1 MGGRAHALVDMP
13 LALLF
18 PGQGS
23 QYVGMGKDLCDAFP
37 EAKAVFDEADAALG
51 FPISTICFEGP
62 EEELKRT
69 ANTQPAILT
78 HSIAVLRVLEARRPE
93 RVSGAVLA
101 AGHSLGEYSAG
112 VAAGA
117 YSFGDAVRVV
127 HERGRFM
134 QEAVPEG
141 VGAMAAIL
149 GLAPEAV
156 SGACDDA
163 AVDTGKIVSPANFNS
178 PEQTVIAGHAEAV
191 ARASDICRERGA
203 KKAIPLPVSAPFHC
217 ALMETAAERL
227 RPVLQA
233 LTVADPRIPVVTNV
247 DAAAASN
254 AEEVRWA
261 LARQVVAAVRWV
273 ESVGRMAEVGI
284 TEALEIGPG
293 AVLAGLVRRTRKE
306 IAVTPVGKPDQIR
319 AEPEAGKIA

>member
-1 MGGRAHALVDMP
+1 MP

-37 EAKAVFDEADAALG
+37 EAKAVFDDADASLG
-51 FPISTICFEGP
+51 FSISKICFEGP

-78 HSIAVLRVLEARRPE
+78 HSIAALRVLEARQAE
-93 RVSGAVLA
+93 RLDGAVAA

-117 YSFGDAVRVV
+117 YGFADAIRVV
-127 HERGRFM
+127 HQRGQFM
-134 QEAVPEG
+134 QESVPEG

-149 GLAPEAV
+149 GLPADAV
-156 SGACDDA
+156 SRACDDA
-163 AVDTGKIVSPANFNS
+163 AVETGKIVSPANFNS

-191 ARASDICRERGA
+191 ARASELCRERGA

-217 ALMETAAERL
+217 ALMQPAADRL
-227 RPVLQA
+227 LPVLQA
-233 LTVADPRIPVVTNV
+233 LSVADPAMPIVTNV
-247 DAAAASN
+247 DAAVATTGD
-254 AEEVRWA
+254 EVRIA
-261 LARQVVAAVRWV
+261 LARQVVSCVRWTDSI
-273 ESVGRMAEVGI
+273 ERMAGMGV

-293 AVLAGLVRRTRKE
+293 SVLSGLVRRIRKE
-306 IAVTPVGKPDQIR
+306 IVVTPVGKSEQF
-319 AEPEAGKIA
+319 A

>member
-1 MGGRAHALVDMP
+1 MP

-51 FPISTICFEGP
+51 FSISKVCFEGP
-62 EEELKRT
+62 EEDLKRT

-78 HSIAVLRVLEARRPE
+78 HSIATLRVLEARQPDRLA
-93 RVSGAVLA
+93 GAVVA

-117 YSFGDAVRVV
+117 YAFADAVRTVR
-127 HERGRFM
+127 HRGRFM

-149 GLAPEAV
+149 GLAPDAV
-156 SGACDDA
+156 TKACEDA

-178 PEQTVIAGHAEAV
+178 PEQTVIAGHAEGV
-191 ARASDICRERGA
+191 ARASEICRERGA
-203 KKAIPLPVSAPFHC
+203 KKAVPLPVSAPFHC
-217 ALMETAAERL
+217 ALMQPAAERL
-227 RPVLQA
+227 RPVLDA
-233 LTVADPRIPVVTNV
+233 LVVEDPRIPVVTNV
-247 DAAAASN
+247 DAAPATLGD
-254 AEEVRWA
+254 EVRVA
-261 LARQVVAAVRWV
+261 LARQVASTVRWV
-273 ESVGRMAEVGI
+273 ESVETMAAMGV

-293 AVLAGLVRRTRKE
+293 AVLAGLVRRIRRE
-306 IAVTPVGKPDQIR
+306 IAVTPVGKADQV
-319 AEPEAGKIA
+319 GS